1 MLRAAAAGVSFVLA
15 AASGVV
21 TALVTAHSSRGLWVA
36 LGVLVVVG
44 AALQAVVTMNERHAA
59 GRVTAAGAGSVAVGG
74 SAGTITTHVTGSRAS
89 AAVRGEDGVTASGPG
104 AVGVGGDVTGPVSTE
119 VTEADARGAP

>member
-1 MLRAAAAGVSFVLA
+1 MVRAVAAGVSFVLA

-36 LGVLVVVG
+36 LGVLVVLG
-44 AALQAVVTMNERHAA
+44 AVLQAAVTMNERRTPR
-59 GRVTAAGAGSVAVGG
+59 RVTASGAGSVAVGG
-74 SAGTITTHVTGSRAS
+74 SAGTITTRMTGTHEPAG
-89 AAVRGEDGVTASGPG
+89 APGENGVTASGPG

-119 VTEADARGAP
+119 VTESGSQGSP

>member
-1 MLRAAAAGVSFVLA
+1 MLRAAAAGISFVLA

-44 AALQAVVTMNERHAA
+44 GVLQAALTVNERRSP
-59 GRVTAAGAGSVAVGG
+59 GRVAASGAGAVAVGG
-74 SAGTITTHVTGSRAS
+74 SASKISTRVTGSHGP
-89 AAVRGEDGVTASGPG
+89 AVTPDGDGVTASGPG
-104 AVGVGGDVTGPVSTE
+104 AIGVGGDVTGPLSTD
-119 VTEADARGAP
+119 VTDADGQGPP

>member
-21 TALVTAHSSRGLWVA
+21 TALVTAHSSQGLWVA

-44 AALQAVVTMNERHAA
+44 AVLQAVVTMNERHAA
-59 GRVTAAGAGSVAVGG
+59 GRVTASGVGSVAVGG
-74 SAGTITTHVTGSRAS
+74 SAGTITTHVTGSRGP
-89 AAVRGEDGVTASGPG
+89 AATTGEDGVTASGPG

-119 VTEADARGAP
+119 VTEADGQGAP

>member
-1 MLRAAAAGVSFVLA
+1 VLRAAAAGITFVLA

-44 AALQAVVTMNERHAA
+44 AALQAAVTINDRKT
-59 GRVTAAGAGSVAVGG
+59 GRVAASGAGSVAVGG
-74 SAGTITTHVTGSRAS
+74 SAATVSTRVTGSHGPGGAP
-89 AAVRGEDGVTASGPG
+89 GEDGVSASGPG
-104 AVGVGGDVTGPVSTE
+104 AVGVGGDVTGSVSTQ
-119 VTEADARGAP
+119 VTEADGQGLP